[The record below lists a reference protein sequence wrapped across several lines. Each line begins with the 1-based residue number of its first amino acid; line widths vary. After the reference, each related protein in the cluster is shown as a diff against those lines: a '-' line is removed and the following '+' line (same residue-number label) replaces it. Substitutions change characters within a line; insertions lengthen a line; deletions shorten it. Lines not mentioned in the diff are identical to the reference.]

1 MTPNIAAE
9 HRRLAILQLLVKDPD
24 YSINDNLLQQLL
36 GQIGHGVGMAVVR
49 ADLAWLEQLGLLAT
63 SELPGCTIAVLRND
77 GVDVANGVATM
88 PGIARP
94 RPA

>member
-1 MTPNIAAE
+1 MIPNIAAE
-9 HRRLAILQLLVKDPD
+9 HRRLAILQLLAKDPD
-24 YSINDNLLQQLL
+24 YSINDTLLQQLL
-36 GQIGHGVGMAVVR
+36 GQVGHGVGMAVVR

-77 GVDVANGVATM
+77 GVDVANGVATV

>member
-1 MTPNIAAE
+1 MISNIAAE
-9 HRRLAILQLLVKDPD
+9 HRRLAILQLLAKDPD
-24 YSINDNLLQQLL
+24 YSINDTLLQQLL
-36 GQIGHGVGMAVVR
+36 GQVGHGVGMAVVR

-77 GVDVANGVATM
+77 GVDVANGVAGV